1 MMGRVHVYGLIT
13 VTLFII
19 STYILHYYHL
29 PRDLTD
35 ASPEPIYCVMITGK
49 NDSRQYFAEL
59 AIKNFKLQSYPN
71 KKLVII
77 NESEPL
83 NVHDDNIFEKV
94 ITSKQR
100 ESLTLGDMR
109 NMAFEYIPED
119 AIWTTWDDDDWR
131 SNDYL
136 QYLFDELKHFDYV
149 FFTKR
154 VEHNI
159 NTSFTWI
166 MELKS
171 GFVIM
176 FGRKREFAK
185 YDSKEYNEDI
195 MLKKTIS
202 KHLKSNVIDNDPMI
216 YIRFTHKDNTST
228 LVKRNKIDVKDT
240 SSNKVYFESPA
251 NEMQTAY
258 VEAIVNKHL
267 RHT

>member
-1 MMGRVHVYGLIT
+1 MSRVHIYGVMFVIS
-13 VTLFII
+13 FII
-19 STYILHYYHL
+19 STCFLNYYYS
-29 PRDLTD
+29 PRDLTT

-49 NDSRQYFAEL
+49 NDARQKFAEL

-83 NVHDDNIFEKV
+83 HVNDDDMLEIV
-94 ITSKQR
+94 ISSKQR
-100 ESLTLGDMR
+100 DSLTLGDMR
-109 NMAFEYIPED
+109 NMAFEYIPEN

-131 SNDYL
+131 SNNYL
-136 QYLFDELKHFDYV
+136 QYLFDRLKHFDYI

-154 VEHNI
+154 IEHNI

-202 KHLKSNVIDNDPMI
+202 KHLKFNVIDNDPII

-228 LVKRNKIDVKDT
+228 LVKRDKINVKDT
-240 SSNKVYFESPA
+240 SSNKVYFERPA
-251 NEMQTAY
+251 NQMEKLY
-258 VEAIVNKHL
+258 VDTIVNTHL
-267 RHT
+267 K